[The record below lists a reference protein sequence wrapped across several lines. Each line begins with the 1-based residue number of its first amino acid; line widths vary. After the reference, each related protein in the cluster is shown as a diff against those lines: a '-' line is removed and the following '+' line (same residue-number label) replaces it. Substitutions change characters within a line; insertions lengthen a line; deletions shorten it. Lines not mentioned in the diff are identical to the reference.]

1 MGIASDLILVVLAGL
16 IGGLVARRLN
26 QPLILGYILAG
37 IVVGP
42 YTGGITVADVDHI
55 ENLAEIGVA
64 LLLFSLG
71 LEFSLKQIIPIKRI
85 ALGGTALQ
93 ALLTVVLGFAIGH
106 FMGWPPLPSLWFAV
120 GIISSSTAVILK
132 TLSSRGQLGTLSSR
146 VMLGMSIVQDIAVI
160 PLMVLLMGLD
170 DAVFSFLSI
179 FVPVVKVVLFVA
191 AMLYVGAKFIP
202 LLLKHVARWESRELF
217 LLTITGIGL
226 GIGYLTYALGL
237 SFAFGA
243 FMAGLV
249 LSESDYGR
257 RALSDLIPVRDL
269 FGLLFFVAIGML
281 LDPAF
286 LLDHIGVTLGLVAAV
301 AVGRGII
308 LSATVRLFGF
318 RNVIPAAVFFG
329 MIPIS
334 EIAFILLQAGLDSGA
349 VPWDVYSFALNTVI
363 LSMLL
368 GPPATALTAPVY
380 ALLKRRRKEDAVQT
394 VNISPGGL
402 SGHVI
407 VAGGGIFAR
416 HIGLVLHSMR
426 LPYVIIEPN
435 HALFLEAKKKGL
447 RLLLGD
453 PGQDAVL
460 EAACV
465 EKAKLLVLTLQG
477 ALEILDVVHAVRKRN
492 RTLRILARDVGGED
506 GEFPDED
513 GEISR
518 IIQPEFEAGL
528 EMARQAL
535 IHLDVPGATIHRE
548 LETLRRNV
556 YGPLRENNAN
566 YGLLS
571 QLLHASSTLELEWE
585 AMYKDGPL
593 AGKTIAAASIRAEFG
608 VSVVAVLRDGALLPN
623 PGGGFTLREGDLIGI
638 IGTPEQNQKFFCFL
652 DKVNSPSRQGR
663 GREGPPG
670 EEEHERCRC
679 ASTESPITE
688 KGENE
693 E

>member
-42 YTGGITVADVDHI
+42 YTGGITVADVDRI

-71 LEFSLKQIIPIKRI
+71 LEFSLKQILPIKRI
-85 ALGGTALQ
+85 ALGGTAIQ
-93 ALLTVVLGFAIGH
+93 AFLTIALGFAIGH
-106 FMGWPPLPSLWFAV
+106 FMGWGVVPSLWFSVA
-120 GIISSSTAVILK
+120 IISSSTAVILK

-170 DAVFSFLSI
+170 AAGFSPLAI
-179 FVPVVKVVLFVA
+179 LLPVVKVVAFVA

-217 LLTITGIGL
+217 LLAVTGIGL
-226 GIGYLTYALGL
+226 GVGYLTYALDL

-257 RALSDLIPVRDL
+257 RALSDLIPVRDV

-286 LLDHIGVTLGLVAAV
+286 LIEHIGVTFGLVAAV
-301 AVGRGII
+301 AIGRGVI

-318 RNVIPAAVFFG
+318 RNVIPAAAFFG

-349 VPWDVYSFALNTVI
+349 VPRDVYSFALNTVI

-368 GPPATALTAPVY
+368 GPPATGLTAPVY
-380 ALLKRRRKEDAVQT
+380 TLVKRRRKTDAVQT
-394 VNISPGGL
+394 VNISPEEL

-407 VAGGGIFAR
+407 VAGGGLFAR
-416 HIGLVLHSMR
+416 HIGFVLHNMR
-426 LPYVIIEPN
+426 LPYIIIEPN
-435 HALFLEAKKKGL
+435 HALFLEAKKEGL

-460 EAACV
+460 EAARV

-513 GEISR
+513 HEISR

-556 YGPLRENNAN
+556 YGPLRESNAD

-571 QLLHASSTLELEWE
+571 QLLHAASTLELEWE
-585 AMYKDGPL
+585 AIRADGPL
-593 AGKTIAAASIRAEFG
+593 AGKTIAGANIRAEFG
-608 VSVVAVLRDGALLPN
+608 VSVVAALRDGALITN
-623 PGGGFTLREGDLIGI
+623 PGGGFTLREGDLVGI
-638 IGTPEQNQKFFCFL
+638 IGTPEQNQNFFCFL
-652 DKVNSPSRQGR
+652 D
-663 GREGPPG
+663 
-670 EEEHERCRC
+670 EEHERCRC
-679 ASTESPITE
+679 ASLESPTTE

>member
-170 DAVFSFLSI
+170 DAVFSLLSI

-301 AVGRGII
+301 AVGRGVI

-394 VNISPGGL
+394 VNISPGRL

-506 GEFPDED
+506 GGFPDED

-556 YGPLRENNAN
+556 YGPLRENNAD

-585 AMYKDGPL
+585 AIHKDGPL
-593 AGKTIAAASIRAEFG
+593 AGKTLAAANIRAEFG
-608 VSVVAVLRDGALLPN
+608 VSVVAALRDGALLPN

-663 GREGPPG
+663 GREGPLG

-693 E
+693 K

>member
-16 IGGLVARRLN
+16 VGGLVARRLN

-42 YTGGITVADVDHI
+42 YTGGITVADVDRI

-71 LEFSLKQIIPIKRI
+71 LEFSLKQILPIKRI
-85 ALGGTALQ
+85 ALGGTAIQ
-93 ALLTVVLGFAIGH
+93 AFLTIALGFAIGH
-106 FMGWPPLPSLWFAV
+106 FMGWGVVPSLWFSVA
-120 GIISSSTAVILK
+120 IISSSTAVILK

-170 DAVFSFLSI
+170 AAGFSPLAI
-179 FVPVVKVVLFVA
+179 LLPVVKVVAFVA

-217 LLTITGIGL
+217 LLAVTGIGL
-226 GIGYLTYALGL
+226 GVGYLTYALDL

-257 RALSDLIPVRDL
+257 RALSDLIPVRDV

-281 LDPAF
+281 LDPTF
-286 LLDHIGVTLGLVAAV
+286 LLEHIGVTLGLVLAV
-301 AVGRGII
+301 AVGRGLI
-308 LSATVRLFGF
+308 LSATVRVFGF
-318 RNVIPAAVFFG
+318 RNVIPAAAFFG

-349 VPWDVYSFALNTVI
+349 VPRDVYSFALNTVI

-368 GPPATALTAPVY
+368 GPPATGLTAPVY
-380 ALLKRRRKEDAVQT
+380 TLVKRRRKTDAVQT
-394 VNISPGGL
+394 VNISPEEL

-407 VAGGGIFAR
+407 VAGGGLFAR

-426 LPYVIIEPN
+426 LPYVVIEPN
-435 HALFLEAKKKGL
+435 HAHFLEAKKEGL

-460 EAACV
+460 EAARV
-465 EKAKLLVLTLQG
+465 EKAKLLVLTTQG

-492 RTLRILARDVGGED
+492 RTLRILARDVRGED
-506 GEFPDED
+506 GEFPDSD
-513 GEISR
+513 HEISR

-556 YGPLRENNAN
+556 YGPLRESNAD

-571 QLLHASSTLELEWE
+571 QLLHAASTLELEWE
-585 AMYKDGPL
+585 AIRADGPL
-593 AGKTIAAASIRAEFG
+593 AGKTIAGANIRAAFG
-608 VSVVAVLRDGALLPN
+608 VSVVAALRDGALITN
-623 PGGGFTLREGDLIGI
+623 PGGGFTLREGDLVGI
-638 IGTPEQNQKFFCFL
+638 IGTPEQNQNFFCFL
-652 DKVNSPSRQGR
+652 DK
-663 GREGPPG
+663 
-670 EEEHERCRC
+670 EHERCRC
-679 ASTESPITE
+679 ASLESRATE

>member
-1 MGIASDLILVVLAGL
+1 MK
-16 IGGLVARRLN
+16 RR
-26 QPLILGYILAG
+26 
-37 IVVGP
+37 
-42 YTGGITVADVDHI
+42 
-55 ENLAEIGVA
+55 
-64 LLLFSLG
+64 
-71 LEFSLKQIIPIKRI
+71 
-85 ALGGTALQ
+85 
-93 ALLTVVLGFAIGH
+93 
-106 FMGWPPLPSLWFAV
+106 
-120 GIISSSTAVILK
+120 
-132 TLSSRGQLGTLSSR
+132 
-146 VMLGMSIVQDIAVI
+146 
-160 PLMVLLMGLD
+160 
-170 DAVFSFLSI
+170 VF
-179 FVPVVKVVLFVA
+179 
-191 AMLYVGAKFIP
+191 
-202 LLLKHVARWESRELF
+202 
-217 LLTITGIGL
+217 
-226 GIGYLTYALGL
+226 L
-237 SFAFGA
+237 SFAVLVCVIFAAAGA
-243 FMAGLV
+243 GMQAEASDYKLV
-249 LSESDYGR
+249 LRLSHVFHPDEQLTKSMDWVAERILKRTNGAIEIQTFPQGQIAVYKDGMEQVVRGADFISVEDPSYVGDYVPDFIALVGPMLYNSYDEYVEMIKTDLVQDMIK
-257 RALSDLIPVRDL
+257 RAEEK
-269 FGLLFFVAIGML
+269 
-281 LDPAF
+281 
-286 LLDHIGVTLGLVAAV
+286 
-301 AVGRGII
+301 GIKI
-308 LSATVRLFGF
+308 LALEYVFGF

-380 ALLKRRRKEDAVQT
+380 ALFKRRRKVDAVQT
-394 VNISPGGL
+394 VNISPDGL

-426 LPYVIIEPN
+426 LPYVVIEPN

-465 EKAKLLVLTLQG
+465 EKAKLLVLTLHG
-477 ALEILDVVHAVRKRN
+477 ALEIQDVVSAVRKRN
-492 RTLRILARDVGGED
+492 RTLRILARDVSGEG

-513 GEISR
+513 REISR

-556 YGPLRENNAN
+556 YGPLRENNAD

-571 QLLHASSTLELEWE
+571 QLLHAASTLELEWE
-585 AMYKDGPL
+585 AIHKDGPL
-593 AGKTIAAASIRAEFG
+593 EGKTIAGANIRAEFG

-623 PGGGFTLREGDLIGI
+623 PGGDFILREGDLVGI
-638 IGTPEQNQKFFCFL
+638 IGTMEQNQKFFCFL
-652 DKVNSPSRQGR
+652 DEQN
-663 GREGPPG
+663 
-670 EEEHERCRC
+670 ERCRC
-679 ASTESPITE
+679 ASAEPPKTE

>member
-42 YTGGITVADVDHI
+42 YTGGITVADVDRI

-71 LEFSLKQIIPIKRI
+71 LEFSLKQILPIKRI
-85 ALGGTALQ
+85 ALGGTAIQ
-93 ALLTVVLGFAIGH
+93 AFLTIALGFAIGH
-106 FMGWPPLPSLWFAV
+106 FMGWGVVPSLWFSVA
-120 GIISSSTAVILK
+120 IISSSTAVILK

-170 DAVFSFLSI
+170 AAGFSPLAI
-179 FVPVVKVVLFVA
+179 LLPVVKVVAFVA

-217 LLTITGIGL
+217 LLAVTGIGL
-226 GIGYLTYALGL
+226 GVGYLTYALDL

-257 RALSDLIPVRDL
+257 RALSDLIPVRDV

-286 LLDHIGVTLGLVAAV
+286 LIEHIGVTFGLVAAV
-301 AVGRGII
+301 AIGRGVI

-318 RNVIPAAVFFG
+318 RNVIPAAAFFG

-349 VPWDVYSFALNTVI
+349 VPRDVYSFALNTVI

-368 GPPATALTAPVY
+368 GPPATGLTAPVY
-380 ALLKRRRKEDAVQT
+380 TLVKRRRKTDAVQT
-394 VNISPGGL
+394 VNISPEEL

-407 VAGGGIFAR
+407 VAGGGLFAR

-426 LPYVIIEPN
+426 LPYVVIEPN
-435 HALFLEAKKKGL
+435 HAHFLEAKKEGL

-460 EAACV
+460 EAARV

-513 GEISR
+513 HEISR

-556 YGPLRENNAN
+556 YGPLRESNAD

-571 QLLHASSTLELEWE
+571 QLLHAASALELEWE
-585 AMYKDGPL
+585 AIRADGPL
-593 AGKTIAAASIRAEFG
+593 AGKTIAGANIRAEFG
-608 VSVVAVLRDGALLPN
+608 VSVVAALRDGALITN
-623 PGGGFTLREGDLIGI
+623 PGGGFTLREGDLVGI
-638 IGTPEQNQKFFCFL
+638 IGTPEQNQNFFCFL
-652 DKVNSPSRQGR
+652 D
-663 GREGPPG
+663 
-670 EEEHERCRC
+670 EEHERCRC
-679 ASTESPITE
+679 ASLESPTTE

>member
-16 IGGLVARRLN
+16 VGGLIARRLN

-42 YTGGITVADVDHI
+42 YTGGITVADVDRI

-71 LEFSLKQIIPIKRI
+71 LEFSLKQILPIKRI

-93 ALLTVVLGFAIGH
+93 ALLTIALGFAIGH
-106 FMGWPPLPSLWFAV
+106 FMGWAPLASLWFAV

-170 DAVFSFLSI
+170 DAVFSVLSI
-179 FVPVVKVVLFVA
+179 FVPVVKVVLFVS
-191 AMLYVGAKFIP
+191 AMLYIGAKFIP

-217 LLTITGIGL
+217 LLTVTGIGL

-301 AVGRGII
+301 AVGRGVI

-349 VPWDVYSFALNTVI
+349 VPRDVYSFALNTVI

-380 ALLKRRRKEDAVQT
+380 ALLKRRRKVDAVQT
-394 VNISPGGL
+394 VNISPDGL

-426 LPYVIIEPN
+426 LPYVVIEPN

-453 PGQDAVL
+453 PGQD
-460 EAACV
+460 
-465 EKAKLLVLTLQG
+465 
-477 ALEILDVVHAVRKRN
+477 
-492 RTLRILARDVGGED
+492 
-506 GEFPDED
+506 
-513 GEISR
+513 
-518 IIQPEFEAGL
+518 
-528 EMARQAL
+528 
-535 IHLDVPGATIHRE
+535 
-548 LETLRRNV
+548 
-556 YGPLRENNAN
+556 
-566 YGLLS
+566 
-571 QLLHASSTLELEWE
+571 
-585 AMYKDGPL
+585 
-593 AGKTIAAASIRAEFG
+593 
-608 VSVVAVLRDGALLPN
+608 
-623 PGGGFTLREGDLIGI
+623 
-638 IGTPEQNQKFFCFL
+638 
-652 DKVNSPSRQGR
+652 
-663 GREGPPG
+663 
-670 EEEHERCRC
+670 
-679 ASTESPITE
+679 
-688 KGENE
+688 
-693 E
+693 

>member
-16 IGGLVARRLN
+16 VGGLIARRLN

-42 YTGGITVADVDHI
+42 YTGGITVADVDRI

-71 LEFSLKQIIPIKRI
+71 LEFSLKQILPIKRI

-93 ALLTVVLGFAIGH
+93 ALLTIALGFAIGH
-106 FMGWPPLPSLWFAV
+106 FMGWPPLASLWFAV

-170 DAVFSFLSI
+170 DAVFSVLSI
-179 FVPVVKVVLFVA
+179 FVPVVKVVLFVS
-191 AMLYVGAKFIP
+191 AMLYIGAKFIP

-217 LLTITGIGL
+217 LLTVTGIGL

-286 LLDHIGVTLGLVAAV
+286 LLDHIGVTLGLVTTV
-301 AVGRGII
+301 AVGRGVI

-394 VNISPGGL
+394 VNISPDGL

-426 LPYVIIEPN
+426 LPYVVIEPN

-465 EKAKLLVLTLQG
+465 EKAKLLVLTLHG
-477 ALEILDVVHAVRKRN
+477 ALEIQDVVSAVRKRN
-492 RTLRILARDVGGED
+492 RTLRILARDVSGEG

-513 GEISR
+513 REISR

-556 YGPLRENNAN
+556 YGPLRENNAD

-571 QLLHASSTLELEWE
+571 QLLHAASTLELEWE
-585 AMYKDGPL
+585 AIHKDGPL
-593 AGKTIAAASIRAEFG
+593 EGKTIAGANIRAEFG

-623 PGGGFTLREGDLIGI
+623 PGGDFILREGDLVGI
-638 IGTPEQNQKFFCFL
+638 IGTMEQNQKFFCFL
-652 DKVNSPSRQGR
+652 DEQN
-663 GREGPPG
+663 
-670 EEEHERCRC
+670 ERCRC
-679 ASTESPITE
+679 ASAEPPKTE

-693 E
+693 K

>member
-1 MGIASDLILVVLAGL
+1 
-16 IGGLVARRLN
+16 
-26 QPLILGYILAG
+26 
-37 IVVGP
+37 
-42 YTGGITVADVDHI
+42 
-55 ENLAEIGVA
+55 
-64 LLLFSLG
+64 
-71 LEFSLKQIIPIKRI
+71 
-85 ALGGTALQ
+85 
-93 ALLTVVLGFAIGH
+93 
-106 FMGWPPLPSLWFAV
+106 MGWAPLASLWFAV

-170 DAVFSFLSI
+170 DAVFSVLSL
-179 FVPVVKVVLFVA
+179 FVPVVKVVLFVS
-191 AMLYVGAKFIP
+191 AMLYIGAKFIP

-217 LLTITGIGL
+217 LLTVTGIGL

-301 AVGRGII
+301 AVGRGVI

-394 VNISPGGL
+394 VNISPDGL

-426 LPYVIIEPN
+426 LPYVVIEPN

-465 EKAKLLVLTLQG
+465 EKAKLLVLTLHG
-477 ALEILDVVHAVRKRN
+477 ALEIQDVVSAVRKRN
-492 RTLRILARDVGGED
+492 RTLRILARDVGGEG

-513 GEISR
+513 REISR

-556 YGPLRENNAN
+556 YGPLRENNAD

-585 AMYKDGPL
+585 AIHKDGPL
-593 AGKTIAAASIRAEFG
+593 AGKTIAAANIRAEFG

-623 PGGGFTLREGDLIGI
+623 PGGDFILREGDLVGI
-638 IGTPEQNQKFFCFL
+638 IGTMEQNQKFFCFL
-652 DKVNSPSRQGR
+652 D
-663 GREGPPG
+663 
-670 EEEHERCRC
+670 EENERCRC
-679 ASTESPITE
+679 ASAEPPKTE

-693 E
+693 K